1 MNTTK
6 RDLVMKIAQETN
18 LIQQDVYAVIQRLLD
33 HVMDSLVKGQNVEL
47 RNFGVFEVKERKPR
61 IGRNPNKPEQ
71 VVTIPSRKIVKFKPG
86 KIMKLA
92 ITEGKDVSFLAKEAE
107 KDFSSEPAG
116 S

>member
-92 ITEGKDVSFLAKEAE
+92 ITEGKDISFLAKDVE
-107 KDFSSEPAG
+107 KDFIPGPSS